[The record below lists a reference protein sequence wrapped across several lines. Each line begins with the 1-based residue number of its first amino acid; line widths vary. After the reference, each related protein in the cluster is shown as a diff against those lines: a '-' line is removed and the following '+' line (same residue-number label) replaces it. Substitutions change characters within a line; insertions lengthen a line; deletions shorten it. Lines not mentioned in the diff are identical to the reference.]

1 VRSLSLFVNRGDLFD
16 AQRPTV
22 GLMSVERQS
31 ESKPSEQSW
40 KEMMNSA
47 GFGGVQ
53 PLRPLIWRT
62 RSLIGRFVPTG
73 QVPDKNMHSVCH
85 GASDVDIS
93 NEAWSHRRAEDVRID
108 RSIILEALLDN
119 HHGGNRAITT
129 VNIGYHF
136 LTSISPVLPNDGD
149 STRHLRTTG
158 TLRAIGSL
166 PNLSSFTG
174 VGLPTSPEII
184 NTRVFSSRWLH
195 FRMILS
201 LWS

>member
-1 VRSLSLFVNRGDLFD
+1 MEGNDEPDWDHG
-16 AQRPTV
+16 
-22 GLMSVERQS
+22 
-31 ESKPSEQSW
+31 
-40 KEMMNSA
+40 
-47 GFGGVQ
+47 GFGNLLGV
-53 PLRPLIWRT
+53 R
-62 RSLIGRFVPTG
+62 GRLFADLSP
-73 QVPDKNMHSVCH
+73 QDKFRIKAILSVCH
-85 GASDVDIS
+85 GASDVDLA
-93 NEAWSHRRAEDVRID
+93 NEAWSHGRAEDVRID
-108 RSIILEALLDN
+108 RSITLEVLLDN

>member
-62 RSLIGRFVPTG
+62 RSLIGRFVPAG
-73 QVPDKNMHSVCH
+73 QVPDK
-85 GASDVDIS
+85 S
-93 NEAWSHRRAEDVRID
+93 NALCVLWRVRC
-108 RSIILEALLDN
+108 
-119 HHGGNRAITT
+119 
-129 VNIGYHF
+129 
-136 LTSISPVLPNDGD
+136 
-149 STRHLRTTG
+149 
-158 TLRAIGSL
+158 
-166 PNLSSFTG
+166 
-174 VGLPTSPEII
+174 
-184 NTRVFSSRWLH
+184 
-195 FRMILS
+195 
-201 LWS
+201 